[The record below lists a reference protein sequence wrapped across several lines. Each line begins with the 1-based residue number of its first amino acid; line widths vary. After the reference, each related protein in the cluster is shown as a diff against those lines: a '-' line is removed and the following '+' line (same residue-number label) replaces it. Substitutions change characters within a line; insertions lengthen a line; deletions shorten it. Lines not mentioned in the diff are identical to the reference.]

1 LHRERLLSEGP
12 RKSDLRTNL
21 PDYVRPRRR
30 LIFWAFLLL
39 LCGLAGSSTASAGG
53 NQNGPITSPGPGL
66 PFAIADFDGD
76 RRPDV
81 ANVRA
86 GNNASGAS
94 TYWIQLQLSAAGRQS
109 IQLDAPSGGLLIEAR
124 DVNGDNAVDLVLTT
138 AWFRQPVA
146 VLLNDGH
153 GKFFRA
159 APASFPGA
167 FIGCSTNWL
176 PATIPM
182 ANILGIPPESG
193 TGIGAEE
200 AEIPHDR
207 SLTGLIPP
215 SSAGFP
221 TDPFL
226 ISSAGRAPPSEVLYL

>member
-1 LHRERLLSEGP
+1 MSEVP
-12 RKSDLRTNL
+12 RKSDLRTDV
-21 PDYVRPRRR
+21 PDYLRPRRS
-30 LIFWAFLLL
+30 LILWAFLLL

-53 NQNGPITSPGPGL
+53 IQNGASGSPGPGL

-81 ANVRA
+81 ANVQA
-86 GNNASGAS
+86 GGNASGNS
-94 TYWIQLQLSAAGRQS
+94 TYWIQLQLSATGRQS

-153 GKFFRA
+153 GKFSRA
-159 APASFPGA
+159 APTLFPGA

-176 PATIPM
+176 PATILT
-182 ANILGIPPESG
+182 ANILGVPPEPG

-200 AEIPHDR
+200 AERPHDR
-207 SLTGLIPP
+207 SLTRLLPS

-221 TDPFL
+221 ADRFL
-226 ISSAGRAPPSEVLYL
+226 ISTAVRAPPSEVLYL